1 MNAFH
6 PVKPEERQAVQ
17 KKIEEALG
25 GDSKN
30 QNPQELSEKLT
41 EDEIRVL
48 HSIRARRML
57 RTEDTLNLNNFRKDV
72 IGGFMPNVERGSL
85 GLVKVSSQVHAE
97 NGEDDAGLERPEPTD
112 VFAII
117 NLESIA
123 SKSEVH

>member
-1 MNAFH
+1 MNAYH

-17 KKIEEALG
+17 RKIEAALG

-72 IGGFMPNVERGSL
+72 IGGFMPNVKLGNL
-85 GLVKVSSQVHAE
+85 GLVQLSSQLHAE

-117 NLESIA
+117 NLENIA
-123 SKSEVH
+123 SESGVH